1 MADSSGLVAALM
13 AHEAAWRIGI
23 FASIFALLAAW
34 QSWRPYRGVRAR
46 AQRWGRH
53 LIMALLGSLLVR
65 LLFPLAAVAV
75 GAWAESARFGLLQQ
89 LPLPGLVVI
98 VSSIV
103 LLDLVIYWQHRIF
116 HWLPPLWRLH
126 RMHHSDT
133 QFDVS
138 TAIRFHPLEIAL
150 SMLIKMGAVALL
162 GVPAVAVI
170 LFEILLNATALFNH
184 SDVHLPPGLDARL
197 RWLLVTPDMH
207 RIHHSTER
215 IETDSNFGFCLP
227 WWDRLFASYR
237 SGALSDPAVM
247 PIGLKDFRA
256 DRDQSLAAQLL
267 QPLR

>member
-170 LFEILLNATALFNH
+170 LFEILLNATTFRFDG
-184 SDVHLPPGLDARL
+184 SDLMPRAVGTGSFWTGMVDYAGGKSAED
-197 RWLLVTPDMH
+197 VATA
-207 RIHHSTER
+207 
-215 IETDSNFGFCLP
+215 IE
-227 WWDRLFASYR
+227 ASW
-237 SGALSDPAVM
+237 P
-247 PIGLKDFRA
+247 K
-256 DRDQSLAAQLL
+256 
-267 QPLR
+267 